1 MLERLELH
9 DTGPAPSMVFELAP
23 RLNLFAGDNGLGKTF
38 VLDVGWFALTGT
50 WPGYPAAPRRGP
62 AVKPQIIRQT
72 RDGEAVHRLSSS
84 FDFEEQQWRTV
95 VPRGASRRSSGLV
108 FYARVDGSFSVWDPL
123 RPAGYQKLP
132 PTTRPSGSGPGF
144 HFTPSEI
151 WNGLL
156 VDYQDGS
163 AVCNGLIRDWATWQ
177 LQRGNT
183 FELLTRVLE
192 VLSPNPGET
201 LRPGAT
207 TTRVSLHDVR
217 DIPTLD
223 MPYGNVPV
231 VLVSAGMK
239 RILSFAYLLVWTWR
253 EHVEAAKLRNIAPE
267 RSLVVLVDEVE
278 AHLHPQ
284 WQRVILPAL
293 LRVSRELEAS
303 IETQLL
309 ITTHA
314 PLVLASAEP
323 HFDEARDAL
332 FLFDLYGTEVTV
344 SKPAWKPR
352 GDASAWLTS
361 DVFDLAQARSV
372 EAEKA
377 ILDAMAA
384 MRQPDL
390 PIEDAKRIHEEL
402 HDVLKD
408 TDPFWVRWLVRARQ
422 AGLTP

>member
-1 MLERLELH
+1 MLERLELQ
-9 DTGPAPSMVFELAP
+9 DTGPAPSMVFGLAP

-38 VLDVGWFALTGT
+38 VLDVAWFALTGT

-62 AVKPQIIRQT
+62 AVKPEIVQET
-72 RDGEAVHRLSSS
+72 RDGEVVHRVASS
-84 FDFEEQQWRTV
+84 FDFEQQDWRTLS
-95 VPRGASRRSSGLV
+95 PPGGSRRSGLV

-123 RPAGYQKLP
+123 RPAWHPRLLP
-132 PTTRPSGSGPGF
+132 ELASMAPALPL
-144 HFTPSEI
+144 HFTPSQI
-151 WNGLL
+151 WDGLTADFDRSVL
-156 VDYQDGS
+156 
-163 AVCNGLIRDWATWQ
+163 CNGLIRDWATWQ
-177 LQRGNT
+177 LQRGSA
-183 FELLTRVLE
+183 FDLLTRVLE

-231 VLVSAGMK
+231 VLASAGMK

-253 EHVEAAKLRNIAPE
+253 EHVEAAKLRNTPPE

-303 IETQLL
+303 IETQLF

-323 HFDEARDAL
+323 HFDSARDAL
-332 FLFDLYGTEVTV
+332 FLFDLHRADVTV
-344 SKPAWKPR
+344 SKSEWKPR

-384 MRQPDL
+384 MRRPDL

-408 TDPFWVRWLVRARQ
+408 TDPFWARWLVRARQ

>member
-9 DTGPAPSMVFELAP
+9 DTGPAPAMEFELAP

-38 VLDVGWFALTGT
+38 VLDVSWFALTGT
-50 WPGYPAAPRRGP
+50 WAGYPAAPRRGP
-62 AVKPQIIRQT
+62 AVKPEIVRET
-72 RDGEAVHRLSSS
+72 RDGEVVHRVSSS
-84 FDFEEQQWRTV
+84 FNFEEQNWHTV
-95 VPRGASRRSSGLV
+95 YPPEASRRSGLV

-123 RPAGYQKLP
+123 RPAGHLQFPLGVKSMGP
-132 PTTRPSGSGPGF
+132 VPGF
-144 HFTPSEI
+144 HFTPGQI
-151 WNGLL
+151 WNGLTAD
-156 VDYQDGS
+156 DYDGS
-163 AVCNGLIRDWATWQ
+163 VLCNGLIRDWATWQ
-177 LQRGNT
+177 LQRGST
-183 FELLTRVLE
+183 LELLTRVLE

-201 LRPGAT
+201 LRPGAS

-223 MPYGNVPV
+223 MPYGSVPV
-231 VLVSAGMK
+231 LLASAGMK
-239 RILSFAYLLVWTWR
+239 RILSFAYLLVWMWR
-253 EHVEAAKLRNIAPE
+253 EHVEAARLRNTAPE

-303 IETQLL
+303 IETQLF

-323 HFDEARDAL
+323 HFDEGRDAL
-332 FLFDLYGTEVTV
+332 FLFDLDGSEVTV
-344 SKPAWKPR
+344 SRPAWKAR

-361 DVFDLAQARSV
+361 DVFDLAQARSI

-384 MRQPDL
+384 MRRPNL
-390 PIEDAKRIHEEL
+390 PIEDVKRIHEEL
-402 HDVLKD
+402 HGVLKD
-408 TDPFWVRWLVRARQ
+408 TDPFWARWLVRARH

>member
-9 DTGPAPSMVFELAP
+9 DTGPAPAMEFELAP

-38 VLDVGWFALTGT
+38 VLDVAWFALTGT

-62 AVKPQIIRQT
+62 AVKPQIVRET
-72 RDGEAVHRLSSS
+72 RDGEVVHRVSSS
-84 FDFEEQQWRTV
+84 FDFEKQNWHTV
-95 VPRGASRRSSGLV
+95 YPPGASRRSGLV

-123 RPAGYQKLP
+123 RPAGHLRFPLGVKS
-132 PTTRPSGSGPGF
+132 SGPVPGF
-144 HFTPSEI
+144 HFTPSQI
-151 WNGLL
+151 WNGLTA
-156 VDYQDGS
+156 DDSDGS
-163 AVCNGLIRDWATWQ
+163 VLCNGLIRDWTTWQ
-177 LQRGNT
+177 LRRDST
-183 FELLTRVLE
+183 FDLLTRVLE
-192 VLSPNPGET
+192 VLSPRPGET
-201 LRPGAT
+201 LRPGAMT
-207 TTRVSLHDVR
+207 ARVSLHDVR

-231 VLVSAGMK
+231 VLASAGMK
-239 RILSFAYLLVWTWR
+239 RILSFAYLLVWMWR
-253 EHVEAAKLRNIAPE
+253 EHVEAAKLRNTSPE
-267 RSLVVLVDEVE
+267 RSMIVLVDEVE

-303 IETQLL
+303 IETQLFV
-309 ITTHA
+309 TTHA

-323 HFDEARDAL
+323 HFDEGHDAL
-332 FLFDLYGTEVTV
+332 FLFDLDGAEVTV
-344 SKPAWKPR
+344 SRPTWKPR
-352 GDASAWLTS
+352 GDASSWLTS

-384 MRQPDL
+384 MRRPDL

-408 TDPFWVRWLVRARQ
+408 TDPFWARWLVRARQ

>member
-9 DTGPAPSMVFELAP
+9 DTGPAPSMKFELAP

-38 VLDVGWFALTGT
+38 VLDVAWFALTGT

-62 AVKPQIIRQT
+62 AVKPEIVREARI
-72 RDGEAVHRLSSS
+72 GEVVHRLASS

-95 VPRGASRRSSGLV
+95 YPSEASSRSGLV

-123 RPAGYQKLP
+123 RPAGHLQSPLGVKSMGP
-132 PTTRPSGSGPGF
+132 VPGF

-151 WNGLL
+151 WNGLTA
-156 VDYQDGS
+156 DDHDGS
-163 AVCNGLIRDWATWQ
+163 VLCNGLIRDWATWQ
-177 LQRGNT
+177 LQRGSA
-183 FELLTRVLE
+183 FDLLTRVLE
-192 VLSPNPGET
+192 VLSPRPGEI
-201 LRPGAT
+201 LRPGAN

-231 VLVSAGMK
+231 VLASAGMK
-239 RILSFAYLLVWTWR
+239 RILSFAYLLVWMWR
-253 EHVEAAKLRNIAPE
+253 EHVEAAKLRNITPE

-303 IETQLL
+303 IETQLF

-332 FLFDLYGTEVTV
+332 FLFDLDAAEVTV
-344 SKPAWKPR
+344 SRPAWKPR

-384 MRQPDL
+384 MRRPDL

-408 TDPFWVRWLVRARQ
+408 TDPFWARWLVRARQ